1 MAIWQHTLGPR
12 VRDAIA
18 VYYARHP
25 DATPPEI
32 EAWLRDRGFDAAP
45 SDVED
50 YMAALDQHPDWR
62 TGWINRNIHRYSPTF
77 DPDEFLATRGYVE
90 DDGWV
95 VVEELREELDAA
107 AAEEYE
113 YPEREQDRRG
123 EEDGRQGESAQPPA
137 PILPHALG
145 REDRLPGM
153 ALAGLALAASAG
165 VATLTIALLR

>member
-1 MAIWQHTLGPR
+1 
-12 VRDAIA
+12 
-18 VYYARHP
+18 
-25 DATPPEI
+25 
-32 EAWLRDRGFDAAP
+32 
-45 SDVED
+45 
-50 YMAALDQHPDWR
+50 MAALDQNPDWR

-77 DPDEFLATRGYVE
+77 DPDGFLATRGYGE

-95 VVEELREELDAA
+95 VVEDEPSEDLDAA

-123 EEDGRQGESAQPPA
+123 EKDGHQGEAARRPA
-137 PILPHALG
+137 PILPQALG

-153 ALAGLALAASAG
+153 ALAVLALAASAG